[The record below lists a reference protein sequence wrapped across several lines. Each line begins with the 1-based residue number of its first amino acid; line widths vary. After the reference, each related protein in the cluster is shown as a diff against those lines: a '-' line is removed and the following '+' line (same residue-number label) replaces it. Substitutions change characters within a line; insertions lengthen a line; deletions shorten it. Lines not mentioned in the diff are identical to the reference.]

1 MQALL
6 NPEFGNKMVTLMAA
20 IVLVLQ
26 LAMTAQRWLVTNI
39 RMFGVQSFLLAAIA
53 ATIAVFNHSPHL
65 LAAAGL
71 TLVVKAIVVPIML
84 ERLIERIDIQHE
96 IEPFLNAPIS
106 VVIGGGLT
114 LIGYVVAASI
124 YRPEEAPGSAG
135 LGHNML
141 AVAISLFLIGFFT
154 MINRRKALSQVLGLL
169 SLENGVFLATISL
182 TYGVPL
188 MVEIGIFFD
197 VLVGV
202 MVLGILIFRIRETF
216 ESMDV
221 SRLRRLRG

>member
-1 MQALL
+1 MHALL

-71 TLVVKAIVVPIML
+71 TLVVKAIVVPI
-84 ERLIERIDIQHE
+84 IQHE